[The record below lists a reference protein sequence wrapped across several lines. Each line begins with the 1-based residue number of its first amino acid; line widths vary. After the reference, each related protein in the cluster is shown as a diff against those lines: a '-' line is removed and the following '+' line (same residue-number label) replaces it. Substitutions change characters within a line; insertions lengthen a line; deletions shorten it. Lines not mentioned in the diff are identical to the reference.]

1 MGVKEGTISLSKWGN
16 SLSIRLP
23 KKVLDEL
30 SLKDK
35 DELLYSIID
44 GKILL
49 EPKHENRL
57 LEQLFEG
64 YDLNAEYPFE
74 VIDKGVAVGEELY

>member
-49 EPKHENRL
+49 EPKHEKRL

-64 YDLNAEYPFE
+64 YDLNAKYPFE
-74 VIDKGVAVGEELY
+74 VIDKGGAVGEELY

>member
-1 MGVKEGTISLSKWGN
+1 MKDVGTVALSKWGN

-35 DELLYSIID
+35 DELLYSIENS
-44 GKILL
+44 KIIL
-49 EPKHENRL
+49 EPKREKKL
-57 LEQLFEG
+57 LEKLFEG
-64 YDLNAEYPFE
+64 YDLDAEYPFE
-74 VIDKGVAVGEELY
+74 VVEKGGAVGEELY